1 MAAAA
6 AAAARQVIVRGHD
19 AAAQRDA
26 TATERATEAP
36 IHSGLHSAKF
46 FSLQSILEHGF
57 RDALQEQM
65 SEFLAATSQRPAQR
79 ATAPVAS
86 PRSVRPHLSPRGWSA
101 RLTRSTTRSTRRF
114 SLEWDFVHPAALKLE
129 GDAILAGLATD
140 PEDVE
145 AMEEAARRRARLCAC
160 WPG

>member
-1 MAAAA
+1 
-6 AAAARQVIVRGHD
+6 
-19 AAAQRDA
+19 
-26 TATERATEAP
+26 
-36 IHSGLHSAKF
+36 
-46 FSLQSILEHGF
+46 
-57 RDALQEQM
+57 M
-65 SEFLAATSQRPAQR
+65 SEFLAATSQRPQR

-86 PRSVRPHLSPRGWSA
+86 PRSVRPNISQRGWSA
-101 RLTRSTTRSTRRF
+101 RLTRSTTRSTR
-114 SLEWDFVHPAALKLE
+114 DFVHPAALKLE